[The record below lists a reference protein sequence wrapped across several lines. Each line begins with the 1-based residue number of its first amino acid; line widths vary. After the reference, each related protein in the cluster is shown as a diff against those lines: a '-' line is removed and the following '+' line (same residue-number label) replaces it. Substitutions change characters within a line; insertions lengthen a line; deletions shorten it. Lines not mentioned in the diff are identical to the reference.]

1 MCYYNKITISTMATK
16 HEQGFTLVEL
26 LLTIAVFAIV
36 MPAIAV
42 GINNLVVI
50 NNRARDLALINML
63 AQNKVEM
70 LRSAGYNSIATG
82 TTSFTSELP
91 SSLASPKNASYTV
104 TNSSPGI
111 KEIVITIY
119 YKDYSQTKTVNY
131 KTIISEIGVGQ

>member
-1 MCYYNKITISTMATK
+1 MATK